1 MLSTPINALLMYL
14 KVKTQQ
20 MSAEGLVNKTGGGE
34 EVPQLEGVGISNLD
48 GDGVNAELR
57 RRTSQ

>member
-1 MLSTPINALLMYL
+1 
-14 KVKTQQ
+14 V
-20 MSAEGLVNKTGGGE
+20 VGE
-34 EVPQLEGVGISNLD
+34 EAPQLEGVGISDLD